1 MHTLFKKARNKIL
14 REINH
19 ISFLKTQSELAY
31 QAALEKHQ
39 SNLPTLST
47 PDLALLKTLQ
57 EEGAVVTSL
66 ESLSIPS
73 TGPMLQAAEA
83 LMPEIPKSISGD
95 KNEYVVHATNQQIME
110 HPEIFMWGLQE
121 RLLNII
127 ENYIGLPVAY
137 HGVYFRRDI
146 ANEVEQTSRLWHLDK
161 EDRKVLKVIIYLNDV
176 MDDIGPFQYIPQ
188 SLTPSIASSLN
199 YNYGYIKDQTMQ
211 EYVSPSN
218 CKSCTGLAGTVVI
231 AGTASIFHRGKVPFS
246 GDRLALFFDYSSRQ
260 PFTAYS
266 SLPEKD
272 LLILANN
279 YFSQEQK
286 EYVFWQ

>member
-1 MHTLFKKARNKIL
+1 MHTLFKKVRNKIL

-31 QAALEKHQ
+31 QAALEKHR
-39 SNLPTLST
+39 SNLPALST

-57 EEGAVVTSL
+57 EEGAVITSL

-73 TGPMLQAAEA
+73 TGQMLQAAER
-83 LMPEIPKSISGD
+83 LVPEIPKSISGD
-95 KNEYVVHATNQQIME
+95 KNEYVVRATNQQIME

-161 EDRKVLKVIIYLNDV
+161 EDRKVLKVIVYLNDV

-188 SLTPSIASSLN
+188 SLTPTIASSLN

-211 EYVSPSN
+211 EYVSSSD

-260 PFTAYS
+260 PFTNYS

>member
-31 QAALEKHQ
+31 QASLEKHR
-39 SNLPTLST
+39 SNLPALCAA
-47 PDLALLKTLQ
+47 DLALLKTLQ
-57 EEGAVVTSL
+57 EEGVVITSL

-73 TGPMLQAAEA
+73 TGQMLQAAER
-83 LMPEIPKSISGD
+83 LMPKIPKSISGD

-146 ANEVEQTSRLWHLDK
+146 ANEVEHTSRLWHLDK

-176 MDDIGPFQYIPQ
+176 MDDMGPFQYITQ
-188 SLTPSIASSLN
+188 SLTPTIASSLD
-199 YNYGYIKDQTMQ
+199 YNYGYIKDPIMQ
-211 EYVSPSN
+211 EYVSSSD
-218 CKSCTGLAGTVVI
+218 CKSCTGSAGTVVI
-231 AGTASIFHRGKVPFS
+231 ASTASIFHRGKVPSS
-246 GDRLALFFDYSSRQ
+246 GDRFALFFDYTSKQ
-260 PFTAYS
+260 PFTDYS
-266 SLPEKD
+266 SLSEKD
-272 LLILANN
+272 LQILAER
-279 YFSQEQK
+279 YFSQDQK

>member
-14 REINH
+14 REINY
-19 ISFLKTQSELAY
+19 ISFLKTQSELGY
-31 QAALEKHQ
+31 QATLEKHR
-39 SNLPTLST
+39 SNLPALCAA
-47 PDLALLKTLQ
+47 DLALLSTLQ
-57 EEGAVVTSL
+57 EEGAVITSL

-73 TGPMLQAAEA
+73 TGQMLQATER
-83 LMPEIPKSISGD
+83 LIPKIPNSISGD

-110 HPEIFMWGLQE
+110 HPEIFMWGLQK

-146 ANEVEQTSRLWHLDK
+146 ANEVEHTSRLWHLDT
-161 EDRKVLKVIIYLNDV
+161 EDRKVLKVIIYLNDI

-188 SLTPSIASSLN
+188 SLTPTIASSLN
-199 YNYGYIKDQTMQ
+199 YNNGYIKDSTMQ
-211 EYVSPSN
+211 EYVSPSDY
-218 CKSCTGLAGTVVI
+218 KSCTGSAGTVVI
-231 AGTASIFHRGKVPFS
+231 AGTAIIFHRGKIPLS
-246 GDRLALFFDYSSRQ
+246 GDRFALFFDYSSRQ
-260 PFTAYS
+260 PFTGYS

-272 LLILANN
+272 LQILANN

-286 EYVFWQ
+286 DYVFW